1 MSAVIQPDNAP
12 GRAPRPLRI
21 AIVAHFAYGALTGGR
36 SGHVGGVERQT
47 TLMARWLAARGH
59 EVTLITWD
67 EGQADDL
74 RIDGIRVLKTC
85 RRDAGLPG
93 LRFFTPRWSSLERAL
108 DRADAEVVYHNCAEY
123 VTGQVYSW
131 CRRRGR
137 RFVYSIA
144 SDMDVDARL
153 PELGKFYERWLYL
166 YGLRGAARVIAQT
179 GRQRDMLRDNF
190 RRDAT
195 VLPLPCPV
203 PGAGDAGAREPTGAD
218 CQVLWVGRIAPV
230 KQLELLLDVA
240 GLLPAMTFHV
250 AGMPYEGDAYSD
262 SMLTRARAMPN
273 VKVHGAVE
281 RDRMNAMYCGAS
293 LLCCTSKFEGF
304 PNTFIEAWS
313 FGLPVVTTVD
323 PDGLIAARG
332 LGAHA
337 LSAADLASALATL
350 ATDTGKWR
358 AAARA
363 AREYYWNNHA
373 LDPALARFEQV
384 FMQVVEQPTPAG
396 AHPGGTIV

>member
-1 MSAVIQPDNAP
+1 MNAVIQPHPAP
-12 GRAPRPLRI
+12 GAASRPLRI

-59 EVTLITWD
+59 DVTLITWD
-67 EGQADDL
+67 EGQPAEV
-74 RIDGIRVLKTC
+74 RIDGVRVLKTC

-108 DRADAEVVYHNCAEY
+108 ERADAEVVYHNCAEY
-123 VTGQVYSW
+123 VTGQVLSW

-137 RFVYSIA
+137 HFVYSIA

-179 GRQRDMLRDNF
+179 ERQRGMLRDNF
-190 RRDAT
+190 KLDAS
-195 VLPLPCPV
+195 VLPLPCPM
-203 PGAGDAGAREPTGAD
+203 PDAGDAGAREPGGDD

-240 GLLPAMTFHV
+240 GLLPKMTFHV
-250 AGMPYEGDAYSD
+250 AGMPYEGEAYSD
-262 SMLTRARAMPN
+262 AMLARARTIPN
-273 VKVHGAVE
+273 VRVHGAVE

-323 PDGLIAARG
+323 PDGLISARG
-332 LGAHA
+332 LGAQGN
-337 LSAADLASALATL
+337 SAAELAAALTTF
-350 ATDTGKWR
+350 ATDATKWR
-358 AAARA
+358 SASRA
-363 AREYYWNNHA
+363 ARDYYWNNHA

-384 FMQVVEQPTPAG
+384 FAQVSQPG
-396 AHPGGTIV
+396 ESV